1 MKRAPQFLYRQGMPA
16 ALFDRLRQLKL
27 PPDGYA
33 IFGSEPLAIRK
44 IIPSCN
50 DLDVLC
56 QPSVWSLVLEMGKS
70 EYLPKYDVTVVNLPD
85 CDITFG
91 TSWGIGEFDIDALI
105 DGAETIESLPFVR
118 LEHVIAYKT
127 IRSSAKDLVHLEDR
141 KSVV

>member
-1 MKRAPQFLYRQGMPA
+1 MAA
-16 ALFDRLRQLKL
+16 ALFDRLRQLEL

-33 IFGSEPLAIRK
+33 IFGSGPLAIRK

-56 QPSVWSLVLEMGKS
+56 KPLVWSLVQDMGNP
-70 EYLPKYDVTVVNLPD
+70 EYLPKYDVTIVNLPD

-91 TSWGIGEFDIDALI
+91 TRWGIGEFDVDALI
-105 DGAETIESLPFVR
+105 DGAETIDSLPFVR

-127 IRSSAKDLVHLEDR
+127 IRSSAKDLAHLDALR
-141 KSVV
+141 SAGHVF